1 MEGEKDITVGAL
13 KGFFS
18 FLTLAGR
25 VTWRELGHLSVPQ
38 LLHLYDGVIK
48 PTSPALMSLIE
59 ATVIRP
65 STKPHT

>member
-1 MEGEKDITVGAL
+1 MEVLVEGEKDITVGAL

-48 PTSPALMSLIE
+48 TYVTCTYELN
-59 ATVIRP
+59 
-65 STKPHT
+65 